1 MDVSASSTLYPKQ
14 DTYEQYTQAN
24 SLKSSNL
31 NRKSTKIEYLSQE
44 NIQLKEEI
52 QELQNMLRLNKEAL
66 KIAVNGVGNTSP
78 GSDNLQVQSTK
89 GKTTDSRGGQS
100 QSGDNPKALN
110 MVLHA
115 LYEENSALSRK
126 IEKLTEERNIAQSKA
141 FINEQISEASQ
152 KHERE
157 LIIELEEKV
166 QRLTQKLRESE
177 KTIHQLERCTP
188 EYDEETGIVIKYRD
202 VIGVNEQTKVMHDEM
217 EKLNAIIAKQK
228 KSIDEL
234 KSDRQDLLRLN
245 MSLSQEVVKLKTAL
259 QASHTSGR
267 INFDSIAGPAPNAQM
282 LINFHQ
288 KLAKNPDDSD
298 EEAEDYSFDQL
309 PDKCEKK
316 VLDKSPMATGEEN
329 KINAPSMA
337 IPKLDLT
344 KAKQIME
351 LNAKKSTQ
359 QQQLKE
365 AQQGN
370 IQLYIEKIKKQIQ
383 LFDQELIKIY
393 QFLIRLEKDID
404 IARRNL
410 SREMLLNKTLAIQNE
425 SLKRQTLELESRNE
439 ILINSHQ
446 MFEEKWTKIVN
457 AFEFYKEFYK
467 KHVDILSNRKSPQ
480 SPNRSILQSDN
491 DNSYDAERILKIKN
505 QQQNIC
511 FSQIQKMPSQIQKS
525 LMQVNQDDYKF
536 EIERKQQLII
546 DGAYSKQDAKD
557 FMVQMAK
564 ELYQQL
570 EKNKFDKLTENHHPE
585 MNEFPAKTINA
596 LKNTASTASSQR
608 KLKRCFSNT
617 LDYVNQQKFQD
628 ELQQMMELQQNIKSQ
643 NDKSSILFLQYNQ
656 KQKDLSEIK
665 IVNAVN

>member
-1 MDVSASSTLYPKQ
+1 MDISASSSMFPKQ

-44 NIQLKEEI
+44 NIQMKEEI

-89 GKTTDSRGGQS
+89 VKTSDSRGGQS

-202 VIGVNEQTKVMHDEM
+202 VISVNEQTKVMHDEM

-267 INFDSIAGPAPNAQM
+267 INFDTIQGPAPNAQM

-316 VLDKSPMATGEEN
+316 VLDKSPMAIGVEN
-329 KINAPSMA
+329 KINAPTMA
-337 IPKLDLT
+337 VPKLDLT

-370 IQLYIEKIKKQIQ
+370 IQLYIEKIKK
-383 LFDQELIKIY
+383 
-393 QFLIRLEKDID
+393 LEKDID

-425 SLKRQTLELESRNE
+425 SIRRQALELESRNE

-467 KHVDILSNRKSPQ
+467 KHEEILSNRKSPQ
-480 SPNRSILQSDN
+480 SPNRSILQSEN

-511 FSQIQKMPSQIQKS
+511 FSQIQKMPSQIKKS

-536 EIERKQQLII
+536 EIQRKQQLII
-546 DGAYSKQDAKD
+546 DGAYSKQDAQD
-557 FMVQMAK
+557 FMVQIAK
-564 ELYQQL
+564 DLYQQL
-570 EKNKFDKLTENHHPE
+570 EKNKFDKLAENHHPE

-628 ELQQMMELQQNIKSQ
+628 ELQQMMEIQQNIKSQ

-656 KQKDLSEIK
+656 KQKDISDIK

>member
-1 MDVSASSTLYPKQ
+1 MDVSASTSMYPKQ
-14 DTYEQYTQAN
+14 DTYEQYTQASN
-24 SLKSSNL
+24 LKSSNL

-89 GKTTDSRGGQS
+89 VKTTDSRGGQS

-115 LYEENSALSRK
+115 LYEENSVLSRK

-188 EYDEETGIVIKYRD
+188 EYDEEAGIVIKYRD
-202 VIGVNEQTKVMHDEM
+202 VISVNEQTKVMHDEM

-267 INFDSIAGPAPNAQM
+267 MNFDAISGPAPNAQM

-316 VLDKSPMATGEEN
+316 VQEKSPMATGEEN
-329 KINAPSMA
+329 KVNAPKMA
-337 IPKLDLT
+337 IPILNLA

-370 IQLYIEKIKKQIQ
+370 IQLYIEKIKK
-383 LFDQELIKIY
+383 
-393 QFLIRLEKDID
+393 LEKDID

-410 SREMLLNKTLAIQNE
+410 SREMLLNKTLTIQNE
-425 SLKRQTLELESRNE
+425 SLKRQTLELESTNE

-446 MFEEKWTKIVN
+446 LFEEKWTKIVN
-457 AFEFYKEFYK
+457 AFEFYKEYYR
-467 KHVDILSNRKSPQ
+467 KHVEMISSRKSPQ

-491 DNSYDAERILKIKN
+491 SEIQQKEAVIKQKKVIVQDLKKRLQDYEKLLQESEQTVFNIKETTDRLSVALLAESEQIKN
-505 QQQNIC
+505 
-511 FSQIQKMPSQIQKS
+511 M
-525 LMQVNQDDYKF
+525 LQD
-536 EIERKQQLII
+536 
-546 DGAYSKQDAKD
+546 
-557 FMVQMAK
+557 
-564 ELYQQL
+564 YQ
-570 EKNKFDKLTENHHPE
+570 
-585 MNEFPAKTINA
+585 
-596 LKNTASTASSQR
+596 
-608 KLKRCFSNT
+608 
-617 LDYVNQQKFQD
+617 
-628 ELQQMMELQQNIKSQ
+628 
-643 NDKSSILFLQYNQ
+643 
-656 KQKDLSEIK
+656 
-665 IVNAVN
+665 